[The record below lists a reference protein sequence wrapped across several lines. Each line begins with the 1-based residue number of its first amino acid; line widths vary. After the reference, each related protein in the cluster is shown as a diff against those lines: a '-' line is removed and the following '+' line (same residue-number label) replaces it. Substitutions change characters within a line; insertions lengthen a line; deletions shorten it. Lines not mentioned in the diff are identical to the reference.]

1 MTAGVDAGIE
11 IRGIAKSYGD
21 LEVLRGVD
29 LVVPTGSIVALLGSN
44 GSGKTT
50 LVRILATLIAA
61 GALALAACGSSSSGG
76 GSTSPSSSGSP
87 SASCTPSSVKVGM
100 AYDIGGRG
108 DKSFNDSAAAGLD
121 QAVKELCVTSKELS
135 AVPNETDAQKAA
147 RLTLLA
153 QAGYNPIIAVGFAYA
168 PALKTVSAKFPKTNF
183 AIVDS
188 TDVTGA
194 NIANLTF
201 AANQASYLVGV
212 IAAQATK
219 KNNVGY
225 IGGVNV
231 PLLQSF
237 QAGYDAGVKATNSAV
252 TVQDKY
258 LTQPPDFSGFNAPDK
273 GKATA
278 AGMFDAGADVVYAA
292 AGGSGGGVFVAAKA
306 ASAWAIG
313 VDSDQYLSADAAV
326 KDVILTS
333 ALKNVNVAVFDVISA
348 SVKGSPLTGTQ
359 VYDLKNG
366 GVGYSKSNPAVQ
378 PYEAKADEAAQAII
392 AGSVTVP
399 DKL

>member
-1 MTAGVDAGIE
+1 MLKGLKLA
-11 IRGIAKSYGD
+11 
-21 LEVLRGVD
+21 
-29 LVVPTGSIVALLGSN
+29 AL
-44 GSGKTT
+44 
-50 LVRILATLIAA
+50 AAA
-61 GALALAACGSSSSGG
+61 GALALAACGSSTGTNSSASS
-76 GSTSPSSSGSP
+76 GSTSASP
-87 SASCTPSSVKVGM
+87 TCTPSSVKVGM

-121 QAVKELCVTSKELS
+121 QAVKDLCVTSQELS
-135 AVPNETDAQKAA
+135 AVPSETDAQKAA

-153 QAGYNPIIAVGFAYA
+153 KGGFNPVIAVGFAYA
-168 PALKTVSAKFPKTNF
+168 NALKAVAPKYPNVDF
-183 AIVDS
+183 AIVDDS
-188 TDVTGA
+188 SYQAA
-194 NIANLTF
+194 NVANLTF

-219 KNNVGY
+219 TKSVGY

-231 PLLQSF
+231 PLLVSF
-237 QAGYDAGVKATNSAV
+237 QKGFDAGVTATDSSVKIA
-252 TVQDKY
+252 DKY
-258 LTQPPDFSGFNAPDK
+258 LTQPPDYSGFNAPDK

-306 ASAWAIG
+306 AGTWAIG

-333 ALKNVNVAVFDVISA
+333 ALKNVNVAVYAVIDA
-348 SVKGSPLTGTQ
+348 AVKGAPLTGVQ

-378 PYEAKADEAAQAII
+378 PYEAKADAAAQAII
-392 AGSVTVP
+392 AGTVTVP
-399 DKL
+399 N

>member
-1 MTAGVDAGIE
+1 MLKGLKV
-11 IRGIAKSYGD
+11 
-21 LEVLRGVD
+21 
-29 LVVPTGSIVALLGSN
+29 
-44 GSGKTT
+44 
-50 LVRILATLIAA
+50 ATLLAA
-61 GALALAACGSSSSGG
+61 GALALAACGSTSNTTGSSSPT
-76 GSTSPSSSGSP
+76 SSDTSSPS
-87 SASCTPSSVKVGM
+87 SCTPSSVKVGM

-121 QAVKELCVTSKELS
+121 QAVKQLCVTSKELQ

-153 QAGYNPIIAVGFAYA
+153 TAGYNPIIAVGFAYA
-168 PALKTVSAKFPKTNF
+168 PALKLVAPKFPKVNF
-183 AIVDS
+183 AIVDDS
-188 TDVTGA
+188 SYTASNV
-194 NIANLTF
+194 ANLTF

-219 KNNVGY
+219 TKSVGY

-231 PLLQSF
+231 PLLVSF
-237 QAGYDAGVKATNSAV
+237 QKGYDAGVTATDSAV
-252 TVQDKY
+252 KITDKY

-292 AGGSGGGVFVAAKA
+292 AGGSGAGVFVAAKA
-306 ASAWAIG
+306 AGTWAIG

-333 ALKNVNVAVFDVISA
+333 ALKNVNVAVFDVIQA
-348 SVKGSPLTGTQ
+348 SVNGAPLTGIQ

-378 PYEAKADEAAQAII
+378 PYEAKADAAAAAII
-392 AGSVTVP
+392 AGTVTVP
-399 DKL
+399 G

>member
-1 MTAGVDAGIE
+1 MLKGLKV
-11 IRGIAKSYGD
+11 
-21 LEVLRGVD
+21 
-29 LVVPTGSIVALLGSN
+29 
-44 GSGKTT
+44 
-50 LVRILATLIAA
+50 ATLIAA

-76 GSTSPSSSGSP
+76 GSTSPSASGSP
-87 SASCTPSSVKVGM
+87 SASCTPSDVKVGM

-333 ALKNVNVAVFDVISA
+333 ALKNVNVSVFDVIQA
-348 SVKGSPLTGTQ
+348 SVKGSPLTGVQ

-392 AGSVTVP
+392 AGTVTVP

>member
-1 MTAGVDAGIE
+1 MLKGLKV
-11 IRGIAKSYGD
+11 
-21 LEVLRGVD
+21 
-29 LVVPTGSIVALLGSN
+29 
-44 GSGKTT
+44 
-50 LVRILATLIAA
+50 ATLLAA
-61 GALALAACGSSSSGG
+61 GALALAACGSTSNTTGSSTPTS
-76 GSTSPSSSGSP
+76 SDTSSPS
-87 SASCTPSSVKVGM
+87 SCTPSSVKVGM

-121 QAVKELCVTSKELS
+121 QAVKQLCVTSKELQ

-153 QAGYNPIIAVGFAYA
+153 TAGYNPIIAVGFAYA
-168 PALKTVSAKFPKTNF
+168 PALKLVAPKFPKVNF
-183 AIVDS
+183 AIVDDS
-188 TDVTGA
+188 SYTAA
-194 NIANLTF
+194 NVANLTF

-219 KNNVGY
+219 TKSVGY

-231 PLLQSF
+231 PLLVSF
-237 QAGYDAGVKATNSAV
+237 QKGYDAGVTATDSAV
-252 TVQDKY
+252 KITDKY

-306 ASAWAIG
+306 AGTWAIG

-333 ALKNVNVAVFDVISA
+333 ALKNVNVAVFDVIQA
-348 SVKGSPLTGTQ
+348 SVNGAPLTGVQ

-378 PYEAKADEAAQAII
+378 PYEAKADEAAAAII
-392 AGSVTVP
+392 AGTVTVP
-399 DKL
+399 G

>member
-1 MTAGVDAGIE
+1 MLKGLKV
-11 IRGIAKSYGD
+11 
-21 LEVLRGVD
+21 
-29 LVVPTGSIVALLGSN
+29 
-44 GSGKTT
+44 
-50 LVRILATLIAA
+50 ATLLAA
-61 GALALAACGSSSSGG
+61 GALALAACGSTSNTTGSSSPT
-76 GSTSPSSSGSP
+76 SSDTSSPS
-87 SASCTPSSVKVGM
+87 SCTPSSVKVGM

-121 QAVKELCVTSKELS
+121 QAVKQLCVTSKELQ

-153 QAGYNPIIAVGFAYA
+153 TAGYNPIIAVGFAYA
-168 PALKTVSAKFPKTNF
+168 PALKLVAPKFPKVNF
-183 AIVDS
+183 AIVDDS
-188 TDVTGA
+188 SYTAA
-194 NIANLTF
+194 NVANLTF

-219 KNNVGY
+219 TKSVGY

-231 PLLQSF
+231 PLLVSF
-237 QAGYDAGVKATNSAV
+237 QKGYDAGVTATDSAV
-252 TVQDKY
+252 KITDKY

-292 AGGSGGGVFVAAKA
+292 AGGSGAGVFVAAKA
-306 ASAWAIG
+306 AGTWAIG

-333 ALKNVNVAVFDVISA
+333 ALKNVNVAVFDVIQA
-348 SVKGSPLTGTQ
+348 SVNGAPLTGIQ

-378 PYEAKADEAAQAII
+378 PYEAKADAVAAAII
-392 AGSVTVP
+392 AGTVTVP
-399 DKL
+399 G

>member
-1 MTAGVDAGIE
+1 LLKGLKLA
-11 IRGIAKSYGD
+11 
-21 LEVLRGVD
+21 
-29 LVVPTGSIVALLGSN
+29 AL
-44 GSGKTT
+44 
-50 LVRILATLIAA
+50 AAA
-61 GALALAACGSSSSGG
+61 GALALAACGSSTGSNSSASS
-76 GSTSPSSSGSP
+76 GSTSASP
-87 SASCTPSSVKVGM
+87 TCTPSSVKVGM

-121 QAVKELCVTSKELS
+121 QAVKDLCVTSKELS

-153 QAGYNPIIAVGFAYA
+153 KGGYNPVIAVGFAYA
-168 PALKTVSAKFPKTNF
+168 NALKAVAPKYPKVNF
-183 AIVDS
+183 AIVDDS
-188 TDVTGA
+188 SYQAA
-194 NIANLTF
+194 NVANLTF
-201 AANQASYLVGV
+201 AANEASYLVGV

-219 KNNVGY
+219 TKSVGY

-231 PLLQSF
+231 PLLVSF
-237 QAGYDAGVKATNSAV
+237 QKGFDAGVTATDS
-252 TVQDKY
+252 TVKITDKY
-258 LTQPPDFSGFNAPDK
+258 LTQPPDYTGFNAPDK

-306 ASAWAIG
+306 AGTWAIG

-333 ALKNVNVAVFDVISA
+333 ALKNVNVAVYATIDA
-348 SVKGSPLTGTQ
+348 AVKGTPLTGVQ
-359 VYDLKNG
+359 VYDLKND

-378 PYEAKADEAAQAII
+378 PYEAKADAAAQAII
-392 AGSVTVP
+392 AGTVTVP
-399 DKL
+399 N

>member
-1 MTAGVDAGIE
+1 VPAIE
-11 IRGIAKSYGD
+11 PVQRKEPPLLKGLK
-21 LEVLRGVD
+21 
-29 LVVPTGSIVALLGSN
+29 VA
-44 GSGKTT
+44 T
-50 LVRILATLIAA
+50 LVAA
-61 GALALAACGSSSSGG
+61 GALALAACGSSSTGG
-76 GSTSPSSSGSP
+76 GSATPTTSDTTSPSAACSP
-87 SASCTPSSVKVGM
+87 SDVKVGM

-153 QAGYNPIIAVGFAYA
+153 TAGYNPIIAVGFAYA
-168 PALKTVSAKFPKTNF
+168 PALKLVAPKYPKVYF
-183 AIVDS
+183 AIVDDS
-188 TDVTGA
+188 SYTAA
-194 NIANLTF
+194 NVANLTF
-201 AANQASYLVGV
+201 AANQASYIVGV

-219 KNNVGY
+219 KKDVGY

-231 PLLQSF
+231 PLLVSF
-237 QAGYDAGVKATNSAV
+237 QKGYDAGVTATDP
-252 TVQDKY
+252 TVKIQDKY

-292 AGGSGGGVFVAAKA
+292 AGGSGSGVFTAAKA
-306 ASAWAIG
+306 AGAWAIG
-313 VDSDQYLSADAAV
+313 VDSDQFLSADPAV

-348 SVKGSPLTGTQ
+348 SVKGAPLSGVQ
-359 VYDLKNG
+359 VYDLKNN
-366 GVGYSKSNPAVQ
+366 GVGYSTSNPAVQ
-378 PYEAKADEAAQAII
+378 PYEAKADEAAKAII
-392 AGSVTVP
+392 AGTVTVP
-399 DKL
+399 N

>member
-1 MTAGVDAGIE
+1 MLKGLKVAT
-11 IRGIAKSYGD
+11 
-21 LEVLRGVD
+21 
-29 LVVPTGSIVALLGSN
+29 LVV
-44 GSGKTT
+44 
-50 LVRILATLIAA
+50 A
-61 GALALAACGSSSSGG
+61 GALALAACGSSSGG
-76 GSTSPSSSGSP
+76 GSSSSASTSDTSSASP
-87 SASCTPSSVKVGM
+87 SCTPSSVKVGM

-153 QAGYNPIIAVGFAYA
+153 SAGYNPIIAVGFAYA
-168 PALKTVSAKFPKTNF
+168 PALKTVAPKFPKINF
-183 AIVDS
+183 AIVDDS
-188 TDVTGA
+188 SYQAA
-194 NIANLTF
+194 NVANLTF

-231 PLLQSF
+231 PLLVSF
-237 QAGYDAGVKATNSAV
+237 QKGYDAGVKATNSSA
-252 TVQDKY
+252 TIQDKY

-292 AGGSGGGVFVAAKA
+292 AGGSGAGVFVAAKA

-326 KDVILTS
+326 QSVILTS

-348 SVKGSPLTGTQ
+348 SVKGSPLSGVQ
-359 VYDLKNG
+359 VYDLKNN

-378 PYEAKADEAAQAII
+378 PFEAKADAAAQAII
-392 AGSVTVP
+392 SGSVVVP
-399 DKL
+399 N

>member
-1 MTAGVDAGIE
+1 MLKGLKV
-11 IRGIAKSYGD
+11 
-21 LEVLRGVD
+21 
-29 LVVPTGSIVALLGSN
+29 
-44 GSGKTT
+44 
-50 LVRILATLIAA
+50 ATLLAA
-61 GALALAACGSSSSGG
+61 GALALAACGSTSNTTGSSTPTS
-76 GSTSPSSSGSP
+76 SDTSSPS
-87 SASCTPSSVKVGM
+87 SCTPSSVKVGM

-121 QAVKELCVTSKELS
+121 QAVKQLCVTSKELQ

-153 QAGYNPIIAVGFAYA
+153 TAGYNPIIAVGFAYA
-168 PALKTVSAKFPKTNF
+168 PALKLVAPKFPKVNF
-183 AIVDS
+183 AIVDDS
-188 TDVTGA
+188 SYTAA
-194 NIANLTF
+194 NVANLTF

-219 KNNVGY
+219 TKSVGY

-231 PLLQSF
+231 PLLVSF
-237 QAGYDAGVKATNSAV
+237 QKGYDAGVTATDSAV
-252 TVQDKY
+252 KITDKY

-306 ASAWAIG
+306 ASTWAIG

-333 ALKNVNVAVFDVISA
+333 ALKNVNVAVFDVIQA
-348 SVKGSPLTGTQ
+348 SVNGAPLTGVQ

-378 PYEAKADEAAQAII
+378 PYEAKADEAAAAII
-392 AGSVTVP
+392 AGTVTVP
-399 DKL
+399 G

>member
-1 MTAGVDAGIE
+1 MFKGLKVAT
-11 IRGIAKSYGD
+11 
-21 LEVLRGVD
+21 
-29 LVVPTGSIVALLGSN
+29 LVV
-44 GSGKTT
+44 
-50 LVRILATLIAA
+50 A
-61 GALALAACGSSSSGG
+61 GALALAACGSTTGSSSS
-76 GSTSPSSSGSP
+76 STPAASDTSSSTA
-87 SASCTPSSVKVGM
+87 SACTPSDIKVGM

-121 QAVKELCVTSKELS
+121 KAVKDLCVTSKELS

-153 QAGYNPIIAVGFAYA
+153 QGGYNPIIAVGFAYA
-168 PALKTVSAKFPKTNF
+168 PALKLVAPKFPKINF
-183 AIVDS
+183 AIVDDS
-188 TDVTGA
+188 SYQAA
-194 NIANLTF
+194 NVANLTF

-219 KNNVGY
+219 TKSVGY

-231 PLLQSF
+231 PLLVSF
-237 QAGYDAGVKATNSAV
+237 QKGFDAGVTATDS
-252 TVQDKY
+252 TVKITDKY

-306 ASAWAIG
+306 AGTWAIG

-333 ALKNVNVAVFDVISA
+333 ALKNVNVAVYDVIDA
-348 SVKGSPLTGTQ
+348 SVKGAPLTGVQ
-359 VYDLKNG
+359 VYDLKND

-378 PYEAKADEAAQAII
+378 PFEAKADAAAQAII
-392 AGSVTVP
+392 AGTVTVP
-399 DKL
+399 N

>member
-1 MTAGVDAGIE
+1 LFKGLKVAT
-11 IRGIAKSYGD
+11 
-21 LEVLRGVD
+21 
-29 LVVPTGSIVALLGSN
+29 LVVAGS
-44 GSGKTT
+44 
-50 LVRILATLIAA
+50 
-61 GALALAACGSSSSGG
+61 LALAACGSSTGSGA
-76 GSTSPSSSGSP
+76 SSSATGATDTASSTA
-87 SASCTPSSVKVGM
+87 SACTPSDVKVGM

-121 QAVKELCVTSKELS
+121 QAVKDLCVTSKELS

-153 QAGYNPIIAVGFAYA
+153 KGGYNP
-168 PALKTVSAKFPKTNF
+168 
-183 AIVDS
+183 
-188 TDVTGA
+188 
-194 NIANLTF
+194 
-201 AANQASYLVGV
+201 V

-219 KNNVGY
+219 TKSVGY

-231 PLLQSF
+231 PLLVSF
-237 QAGYDAGVKATNSAV
+237 QKGFDAGVTATDS
-252 TVQDKY
+252 TVKIANKY
-258 LTQPPDFSGFNAPDK
+258 LTQPPDYTGFNAPDK

-306 ASAWAIG
+306 AGTWAIG

-333 ALKNVNVAVFDVISA
+333 ALKNVNVAVYATIDA
-348 SVKGSPLTGTQ
+348 AVKGTPLTGVQ
-359 VYDLKNG
+359 VYDLKND

-378 PYEAKADEAAQAII
+378 PYEAKADAAAQAII
-392 AGSVTVP
+392 AGTVTVP
-399 DKL
+399 N

>member
-1 MTAGVDAGIE
+1 MLKGLKV
-11 IRGIAKSYGD
+11 
-21 LEVLRGVD
+21 
-29 LVVPTGSIVALLGSN
+29 
-44 GSGKTT
+44 
-50 LVRILATLIAA
+50 ATLIAA
-61 GALALAACGSSSSGG
+61 GALALAACGSSTSGG
-76 GSTSPSSSGSP
+76 SSSPSSSGSGSP
-87 SASCTPSSVKVGM
+87 SASCTPSDVKVGL

-153 QAGYNPIIAVGFAYA
+153 QAGYNPVIAVGFAYA

-188 TDVTGA
+188 TDVTGP

-237 QAGYDAGVKATNSAV
+237 QAGYDAGVKATNSAI

-326 KDVILTS
+326 QSVILTS
-333 ALKNVNVAVFDVISA
+333 ALKNVNVAVYDVIQA

>member
-1 MTAGVDAGIE
+1 MLKGLKVAT
-11 IRGIAKSYGD
+11 
-21 LEVLRGVD
+21 
-29 LVVPTGSIVALLGSN
+29 LVV
-44 GSGKTT
+44 
-50 LVRILATLIAA
+50 A
-61 GALALAACGSSSSGG
+61 GALALAACGSSSGG
-76 GSTSPSSSGSP
+76 GSSSSASASDTSSA

-153 QAGYNPIIAVGFAYA
+153 SAGYNPIIAVGFAYA
-168 PALKTVSAKFPKTNF
+168 PALKSVAPKFPKIDF
-183 AIVDS
+183 AIVDDS
-188 TDVTGA
+188 SYQATNV
-194 NIANLTF
+194 ANLTF

-231 PLLQSF
+231 PLLVSF
-237 QAGYDAGVKATNSAV
+237 QKGFDAGVTATDS
-252 TVQDKY
+252 TVKITNKY

-278 AGMFDAGADVVYAA
+278 AGMYDAGADVVYAA

-306 ASAWAIG
+306 ASTWAIG
-313 VDSDQYLSADAAV
+313 VDSDQYLSADPAV
-326 KDVILTS
+326 QSVILTS
-333 ALKNVNVAVFDVISA
+333 ALKNVNVAVYNVIDA
-348 SVKGSPLTGTQ
+348 SVKGSPLSGVQ
-359 VYDLKNG
+359 VYDLKNK
-366 GVGYSKSNPAVQ
+366 GVGYSTSNPAVQ
-378 PYEAKADEAAQAII
+378 PYTAKADEAAAAII
-392 AGSVTVP
+392 AGTVTVP
-399 DKL
+399 N

>member
-1 MTAGVDAGIE
+1 LLKGLKVAT
-11 IRGIAKSYGD
+11 
-21 LEVLRGVD
+21 
-29 LVVPTGSIVALLGSN
+29 LVV
-44 GSGKTT
+44 
-50 LVRILATLIAA
+50 A

-76 GSTSPSSSGSP
+76 GASSASSSSSTG
-87 SASCTPSSVKVGM
+87 ASCTPSSVKVGM

-153 QAGYNPIIAVGFAYA
+153 SAGYNPVIAVGFAYA
-168 PALKTVSAKFPKTNF
+168 GGLKTVAPKFPKVNF
-183 AIVDS
+183 AIVDDN
-188 TDVTGA
+188 TLCPAQA
-194 NIANLTF
+194 NVACLNF
-201 AANQASYLVGV
+201 AANESSYLVGV

-231 PLLQSF
+231 PLLQTF
-237 QAGYDAGVKATNSAV
+237 QAGYDAGVKATSSSV
-252 TVQDKY
+252 MIQDKY
-258 LTQPPDFSGFNAPDK
+258 LTQPPDYSGFNAPDK

-278 AGMFDAGADVVYAA
+278 SGMFDAGADVVYAA
-292 AGGSGGGVFVAAKA
+292 AGGSGAGVFTAAKA

-313 VDSDQYLSADAAV
+313 VDSDQYLSADPAV

-333 ALKNVNVAVFDVISA
+333 ALKNVNVAVYDVIKA
-348 SVKGSPLTGTQ
+348 SVAGSPLTGNQ
-359 VYDLKNG
+359 LYDLKNN

-378 PYEAKADEAAQAII
+378 PYEAKADAAAQAII
-392 AGSVTVP
+392 AGTITVP
-399 DKL
+399 DKLSS

>member
-1 MTAGVDAGIE
+1 MFKGMKVAT
-11 IRGIAKSYGD
+11 IA
-21 LEVLRGVD
+21 L
-29 LVVPTGSIVALLGSN
+29 
-44 GSGKTT
+44 
-50 LVRILATLIAA
+50 A
-61 GALALAACGSSSSGG
+61 GALALAACGSSSGG
-76 GSTSPSSSGSP
+76 GSSTSGSG
-87 SASCTPSSVKVGM
+87 SASPSCTPSNVTVGM

-121 QAVKELCVTSKELS
+121 QAQTQLCVTSKELS

-147 RLTLLA
+147 RLKLLA
-153 QAGYNPIIAVGFAYA
+153 DAGYNPIIAVGFAYA
-168 PALKTVSAKFPKTNF
+168 PALKEVAPKYPSIHF
-183 AIVDS
+183 AIVDDS
-188 TDVTGA
+188 SYTAPNV
-194 NIANLTF
+194 ANLTF
-201 AANQASYLVGV
+201 AANQASYVVGV

-231 PLLQSF
+231 PLLVSF
-237 QAGYDAGVKATNSAV
+237 QKGYDAGVKATNSAV

-258 LTQPPDFSGFNAPDK
+258 LTQPPDFGGFNAPDK

-292 AGGSGGGVFVAAKA
+292 AGGSGAGVFVAAKA

-348 SVKGSPLTGTQ
+348 SVKGAPLSGVQ

-366 GVGYSKSNPAVQ
+366 GVGYSKSNAAVQ
-378 PYEAKADEAAQAII
+378 PYEAKADAAEQAII
-392 AGSVTVP
+392 SGSVTVP
-399 DKL
+399 N

>member
-1 MTAGVDAGIE
+1 MFKGLKVAT
-11 IRGIAKSYGD
+11 
-21 LEVLRGVD
+21 
-29 LVVPTGSIVALLGSN
+29 LVV
-44 GSGKTT
+44 
-50 LVRILATLIAA
+50 A
-61 GALALAACGSSSSGG
+61 GALALAACGSTSGG
-76 GSTSPSSSGSP
+76 GSSSSTSPAASDTSSSTA
-87 SASCTPSSVKVGM
+87 SACTPSNIKVGM

-121 QAVKELCVTSKELS
+121 KAVKELCVTSKELS

-153 QAGYNPIIAVGFAYA
+153 KGGYNPIIAVGFAYA
-168 PALKTVSAKFPKTNF
+168 PALKLVAPKYPQVNF
-183 AIVDS
+183 AIVDDS
-188 TDVTGA
+188 SYQAA
-194 NIANLTF
+194 NVANLTF
-201 AANQASYLVGV
+201 AANEASYLVGV

-219 KNNVGY
+219 KKSVGY

-231 PLLQSF
+231 PLLVSF
-237 QAGYDAGVKATNSAV
+237 QKGFDAGVTATDSSV
-252 TVQDKY
+252 KITDKY

-306 ASAWAIG
+306 AGTWAIG
-313 VDSDQYLSADAAV
+313 VDSDQYTSADAAV

-333 ALKNVNVAVFDVISA
+333 ALKNVDVAVYDVIDA
-348 SVKGSPLTGTQ
+348 AVKGSPLTGVQ
-359 VYDLKNG
+359 VYNLKND

-378 PYEAKADEAAQAII
+378 PFEAKADAAAQAII
-392 AGSVTVP
+392 AGTVTVP
-399 DKL
+399 N

>member
-1 MTAGVDAGIE
+1 MLKGLKV
-11 IRGIAKSYGD
+11 
-21 LEVLRGVD
+21 
-29 LVVPTGSIVALLGSN
+29 
-44 GSGKTT
+44 
-50 LVRILATLIAA
+50 ATLIAA

-76 GSTSPSSSGSP
+76 GSSSPSSSGSP
-87 SASCTPSSVKVGM
+87 SASCTPSNVKVGM

-333 ALKNVNVAVFDVISA
+333 ALKNVNVSVFDVIQA
-348 SVKGSPLTGTQ
+348 SVKGSPLTGVQ

-392 AGSVTVP
+392 AGTVTVP

>member
-1 MTAGVDAGIE
+1 MLKGLKVA
-11 IRGIAKSYGD
+11 
-21 LEVLRGVD
+21 
-29 LVVPTGSIVALLGSN
+29 ALL
-44 GSGKTT
+44 
-50 LVRILATLIAA
+50 AT
-61 GALALAACGSSSSGG
+61 GALALAACGSSSG
-76 GSTSPSSSGSP
+76 GSTSSSPAASGSSSSAAASP
-87 SASCTPSSVKVGM
+87 SCTPSDIKVGM

-153 QAGYNPIIAVGFAYA
+153 QGGFNPIVAVGFAYA
-168 PALKTVSAKFPKTNF
+168 PALKLVAPKFPKVNF
-183 AIVDS
+183 SIVDDS
-188 TDVTGA
+188 SYTAA
-194 NIANLTF
+194 NVANLTF
-201 AANQASYLVGV
+201 AANQASYIVGV

-219 KNNVGY
+219 TKSVGY

-231 PLLQSF
+231 PLLVSF
-237 QAGYDAGVKATNSAV
+237 QKGFDAGVTATDSAV
-252 TVQDKY
+252 KITDKY

-278 AGMFDAGADVVYAA
+278 AGMYDAGADVVYAA

-306 ASAWAIG
+306 ASTWAIG

-326 KDVILTS
+326 QSVILTS
-333 ALKNVNVAVFDVISA
+333 ALKNVNVAVYDVINA
-348 SVKGSPLTGTQ
+348 SVKGSPLTGVQ
-359 VYDLKNG
+359 VYDLKNN

-378 PYEAKADEAAQAII
+378 PYEAKADAAAQAII
-392 AGSVTVP
+392 AGTVTVP
-399 DKL
+399 N

>member
-1 MTAGVDAGIE
+1 MFKGLKVAT
-11 IRGIAKSYGD
+11 
-21 LEVLRGVD
+21 
-29 LVVPTGSIVALLGSN
+29 LVV
-44 GSGKTT
+44 
-50 LVRILATLIAA
+50 A
-61 GALALAACGSSSSGG
+61 GALALAACGSTTGGSSS
-76 GSTSPSSSGSP
+76 STPAASDTSSSTA
-87 SASCTPSSVKVGM
+87 SACTPSNIKVGM

-121 QAVKELCVTSKELS
+121 KAVKDLCVTSKELS

-153 QAGYNPIIAVGFAYA
+153 KGGYNPIIAVGFAYA
-168 PALKTVSAKFPKTNF
+168 PALKLVAPKFPKINF
-183 AIVDS
+183 AIVDDS
-188 TDVTGA
+188 SYQAA
-194 NIANLTF
+194 NVANLTF

-219 KNNVGY
+219 TKSVGY

-231 PLLQSF
+231 PLLVSF
-237 QAGYDAGVKATNSAV
+237 QKGFDAGVTATDS
-252 TVQDKY
+252 TVKITDKY

-306 ASAWAIG
+306 ANTWAIG

-333 ALKNVNVAVFDVISA
+333 ALKNVNVAVYDVIDA
-348 SVKGSPLTGTQ
+348 SVKGAPLTGVQ
-359 VYDLKNG
+359 VYDLKND

-378 PYEAKADEAAQAII
+378 PFEAKADAAAQAII
-392 AGSVTVP
+392 AGTVTVP
-399 DKL
+399 N